1 MAKETQTGTRRI
13 LWVAYVIIGLLVFS
27 ATQTAVVAYLNNQH
41 FGEIGSAWDDL
52 SGRHQ
57 TKLRLISEIRADIG
71 YGGIIHD
78 FKNYVIRGD
87 EGIYLRLVDDFVQIK
102 SDIASYREYVN
113 TDVEENALLDL
124 LETLQQYKNQLA
136 IARNLKEEGLSVEKI
151 DSVVKIDDGSALSAL
166 DTLEDAMESG
176 FDDALDRVQS
186 EVTSGE
192 TTAAFGFFLLVIPL
206 IAALAAVGFMRVLLK
221 EIRRRTA
228 AEGEALAAVEALEK
242 SNNDLADMA
251 EEQKSLR
258 VAAESGEET
267 KAQFLASMSHEI
279 RTPLNAVIGL
289 TELVLKTK
297 MTDDQRAS
305 LTRVSIA
312 GRNLL
317 GIIND
322 ILDFSKIEAGK
333 LKIETIEFEL
343 DPVLENVSTVI
354 STKANEND
362 NELIITVDRALPNML
377 MGDPLR
383 IGQVLINLAGNA
395 AKFTE
400 NGEIIIDISL
410 NEEDG
415 TWLMASVE
423 DNGVGMTDEQVAS
436 LFQPFVQA
444 DQSVTRTHGG
454 TGLGLSISQ
463 QLVEAMG
470 GTIGL
475 ESTPGVGS
483 TFFFKIPITFA
494 KNAERRDT
502 FEGVDP
508 RTIRILVV
516 DDNQTIC
523 DTLQSA
529 LSRLRFH
536 VDTALSGE
544 EAVEKYEAAL
554 GGRPYNALLVDWK
567 MDGMD
572 GVETVRR
579 IRELEKHA
587 PAAPVISMISASD
600 MADIKPDLDS
610 LGVQYA
616 LQKPINTSF
625 LVDTLMALFQSTTD
639 RRPVRPSVNIE
650 NDETET
656 LKGARVLLAEDN
668 ELNQMV
674 ALGVLENLGC
684 RVDVVEN
691 GHDALERLQEKSAD
705 HYAIVLMDIQMPVM
719 DGITATQKIRS
730 VLGMTNLPVVA
741 MTAHALQEERERCLA
756 AGMNDHI
763 SKPIDARDVK
773 MKIIKWIG
781 TQFQE
786 ETTETPI
793 SSAGSETVNDF
804 EGIVLPAEVTTAVDI
819 QAVAARLTLPV
830 DMIQKML
837 HRFCRDHAE
846 APDKIRKLIEA
857 GDLEDAQALA
867 HSVKGVSGTLGI
879 SEVYQMFGDL
889 EADIKNGSFNPASWD
904 GDGMSA
910 TFHRAISNIEQTVP
924 APE

>member
-13 LWVAYVIIGLLVFS
+13 LWIAYAIIGLLVFS

-41 FGEIGSAWDDL
+41 FSEIGSAWDDL

-87 EGIYLRLVDDFVQIK
+87 AEIYQRLVKDFAQIK
-102 SDIASYREYVN
+102 GDIAAYREYVD

-124 LETLQQYKNQLA
+124 LETLEQYKSQ
-136 IARNLKEEGLSVEKI
+136 IVVARNLKEEGLSVEKI
-151 DSVVKIDDGSALSAL
+151 DSVVKIDDGPALSAL

-176 FDDALDRVQS
+176 FDDALDRVQL
-186 EVTSGE
+186 EVSRGE
-192 TTAAFGFFLLVIPL
+192 TTAAFGFSLLFIPL
-206 IAALAAVGFMRVLLK
+206 IAALAAVGFMRVLMK
-221 EIRRRTA
+221 EIRRRTS
-228 AEGEALAAVEALEK
+228 AEGEALAAVKALEK

-289 TELVLKTK
+289 TDLVLKTK
-297 MTDDQRAS
+297 MTDDQRANLS
-305 LTRVSIA
+305 RVSIA
-312 GRNLL
+312 GRSLL
-317 GIIND
+317 GLIND

-333 LKIETIEFEL
+333 LKIENIEFEL
-343 DPVLENVSTVI
+343 DPVLENVSTVV
-354 STKANEND
+354 STKASEND

-395 AKFTE
+395 AKFTT
-400 NGEIIIDISL
+400 NGEIIVDISL

-423 DNGVGMTDEQVAS
+423 DNGVGMTEAQVAS

-463 QLVEAMG
+463 QLVEAMD

-483 TFFFKIPITFA
+483 KFFFKIPIAFA

-523 DTLQSA
+523 DTLKTA

-536 VDTALSGE
+536 VDISLSGE
-544 EAVEKYEAAL
+544 EAVEKYAAAL
-554 GGRPYNALLVDWK
+554 NGRPYNALLVDWK
-567 MDGMD
+567 MIGMD
-572 GVETVRR
+572 GVETVRE
-579 IRELEKHA
+579 IRKLEKQA

-600 MADIKPDLDS
+600 MADIKGDLDA

-639 RRPVRPSVNIE
+639 RRPVRPSITIE
-650 NDETET
+650 DDDNET

-684 RVDVVEN
+684 SVDVVEN

-719 DGITATQKIRS
+719 DGITATHKIRS
-730 VLGMTNLPVVA
+730 VLGMTSLPVVA
-741 MTAHALQEERERCLA
+741 MTAHALEEERERCLA

-781 TQFQE
+781 TQFQDNLLE
-786 ETTETPI
+786 API
-793 SSAGSETVNDF
+793 STEEVETFDV
-804 EGIVLPAEVTTAVDI
+804 AEVVAEPEEETTAVDI
-819 QAVAARLTLPV
+819 PAVAARLTLPV

-837 HRFCRDHAE
+837 LRFCRDHAE
-846 APDKIRKLIEA
+846 APEKVRKLIEA
-857 GDLEDAQALA
+857 GDLDGARALA

-879 SEVYQMFGDL
+879 SEVYKMFGDL
-889 EADIKNGSFNPASWD
+889 EADIKDGSFDPAAWD
-904 GDGMSA
+904 GDHMSA
-910 TFHRAISNIEQTVP
+910 TFRRAILNIEQTVP